1 MGKNKKKKRNQQ
13 RNNQQVQKVQETVA
27 EVEENKEEVKE
38 NKEDEPRKA
47 DIKISAKVLSKEEKA
62 EPEKCEEPAEHKSA
76 RKKDAQIRTYRKWKF
91 GVARA

>member
-13 RNNQQVQKVQETVA
+13 KNNQQVQKVQETVS
-27 EVEENKEEVKE
+27 EVEENKEDK
-38 NKEDEPRKA
+38 PRKA
-47 DIKISAKVLSKEEKA
+47 DIKISAKVLPKEEKA

-91 GVARA
+91 GVVRV